1 MRDKLTLCRQQYP
14 AISSLEYV
22 VVAVMVELSSGVSL
36 GVSTLTDSGNAP
48 ALATDFPASSL
59 QRGWFLY
66 GITRP
71 TLRFLNGCLAGI
83 AEFAAIE
90 AIKSARSLSR
100 QSPPQFCGVSEVI

>member
-36 GVSTLTDSGNAP
+36 GDSTLTDSGNAP
-48 ALATDFPASSL
+48 AEFPASSL

-66 GITRP
+66 GIARP
-71 TLRFLNGCLAGI
+71 TLRFLNGCLVDI
-83 AEFAAIE
+83 AEFPAIE
-90 AIKSARSLSR
+90 ATKSARSLSR
-100 QSPPQFCGVSEVI
+100 QSPLHFCGVSELF